1 MPFVLVSV
9 IQGFSDSA
17 NQTYLG
23 LFDMK
28 NLGIFIRGTLIG
40 TKNDS
45 NTNKKSGEVFN
56 YTALGINL
64 PFTNSFGQEST
75 ITKEIRI
82 SKNKLND
89 AAFMQSLKD
98 NFNNL
103 VELEIGVGDFKNLF
117 VANSAV
123 LKVTNIT

>member
-1 MPFVLVSV
+1 
-9 IQGFSDSA
+9 
-17 NQTYLG
+17 
-23 LFDMK
+23 MK

-45 NTNKKSGEVFN
+45 NTSKKTGEVFN

-82 SKNKLND
+82 SKTKLND
-89 AAFMQSLKD
+89 AAFMQTLKE
-98 NFNNL
+98 NFNKL

-123 LKVTNIT
+123 LKVMNIA